1 MTKAITKTTVT
12 QGERFLSNVER
23 QFTAQLGRTREMNPL
38 EQRLTQHMFLSV
50 DQALKKAEADRAKNP
65 KRANRKPY
73 TWDNV
78 NLTKLATDTTHRV
91 SLGLDALVPNH
102 ISPIA
107 YWNSAL
113 EQYDIDLRIGYVGRS
128 YVTRKFA
135 VDTPVNIIHHLVY
148 DTDEFEALPHSV
160 NRDIESYRFKINEPF
175 NRGKIVGG
183 FGYIVY
189 DDPRKNQLVLV
200 TMRDFERSRKASE
213 GGFWATNDVEMHLK
227 TVHHR
232 TADKIVLDPSKVNAE
247 VLESARKDDPLYAL
261 EVGEDE
267 VSRIDNETQEV
278 VRTSTMA
285 VLDIDG
291 DDDDVIDAS
300 VKETEKVP
308 EPKEPEPVKTEAP
321 KEAAPVDMFPEDP
334 PF

>member
-1 MTKAITKTTVT
+1 MSKTITKTTVT
-12 QGERFLSNVER
+12 QSERFLSNVER

-65 KRANRKPY
+65 KQANRKPY

-113 EQYDIDLRIGYVGRS
+113 GQYDIDLRIGYVGRS
-128 YVTRKFA
+128 YVAKKFA
-135 VDTPVNIIHHLVY
+135 VDTPVAIIHHLVY

-160 NRDIESYRFKINEPF
+160 NRDVESYRFKINNPF
-175 NRGKIVGG
+175 DRGEIIGG
-183 FGYIVY
+183 FGYIIY
-189 DDPRKNQLVLV
+189 DDPRKNRLVLV
-200 TMRDFERSRKASE
+200 TMRDFNRSKAASKSD
-213 GGFWATNDVEMHLK
+213 FWKNNDVEMHLK

-232 TADKIVLDPSKVNAE
+232 TADKIVIDPSKVNAE
-247 VLESARKDDPLYAL
+247 VLDSARQDDPLYAL
-261 EVGEDE
+261 EAKQERVTIEAETTSQQVIELDEEPTEEPIETVVTTAPPEDE
-267 VSRIDNETQEV
+267 PVPTPVQE
-278 VRTSTMA
+278 SA
-285 VLDIDG
+285 PP
-291 DDDDVIDAS
+291 A
-300 VKETEKVP
+300 TE
-308 EPKEPEPVKTEAP
+308 EQMFEA
-321 KEAAPVDMFPEDP
+321 DF
-334 PF
+334 